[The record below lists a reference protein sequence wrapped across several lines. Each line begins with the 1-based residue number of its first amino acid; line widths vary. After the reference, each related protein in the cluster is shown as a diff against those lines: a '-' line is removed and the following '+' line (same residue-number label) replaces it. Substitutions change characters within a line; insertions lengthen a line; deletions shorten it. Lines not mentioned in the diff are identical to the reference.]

1 MEKFKKNYAIISIS
15 FTYFFFEITMYQIV
29 QPIGLQ
35 KYWIVIP
42 IFVYVISMIYKTF
55 NEKDKIYDI
64 SIELLNIFAL
74 VIFYLS
80 ICNNKVYDFIW
91 KNYSLFS
98 FITLLLSLSTLKIM
112 HDTFNNNMKN
122 NKEDGSS
129 LFNLFYLNAS
139 KMHEIAM
146 LIDNKIIK
154 TIEKEH
160 IFEKK
165 INIIFLGILGKK
177 MLLKIE

>member
-98 FITLLLSLSTLKIM
+98 FITLLLSLSTLKIN
-112 HDTFNNNMKN
+112 T
-122 NKEDGSS
+122 S
-129 LFNLFYLNAS
+129 
-139 KMHEIAM
+139 
-146 LIDNKIIK
+146 
-154 TIEKEH
+154 
-160 IFEKK
+160 FE
-165 INIIFLGILGKK
+165 
-177 MLLKIE
+177 

>member
-74 VIFYLS
+74 VIFLNQS
-80 ICNNKVYDFIW
+80 WTRRKDSVIKPSGCIISKKRCRTW
-91 KNYSLFS
+91 
-98 FITLLLSLSTLKIM
+98 IT
-112 HDTFNNNMKN
+112 F
-122 NKEDGSS
+122 
-129 LFNLFYLNAS
+129 
-139 KMHEIAM
+139 
-146 LIDNKIIK
+146 
-154 TIEKEH
+154 
-160 IFEKK
+160 KK
-165 INIIFLGILGKK
+165 RV
-177 MLLKIE
+177 MY

>member
-129 LFNLFYLNAS
+129 LFNLFYLQQS
-139 KMHEIAM
+139 
-146 LIDNKIIK
+146 
-154 TIEKEH
+154 T
-160 IFEKK
+160 
-165 INIIFLGILGKK
+165 
-177 MLLKIE
+177 LLKLQC